1 MLLALRRASVIDRR
15 LQFVGAHVAWMA
27 ASVLVLAALESFS
40 YVLFYVVS
48 LIGFFVVYEL
58 TVSAVVRSRW
68 DRRLRLVS
76 IAWVLGFVATA
87 GWEVTEIVSSVT

>member
-1 MLLALRRASVIDRR
+1 MIDRR
-15 LQFVGAHVAWMA
+15 LQFVAAHVGWMV

-58 TVSAVVRSRW
+58 SVSAVVRSRW
-68 DRRLRLVS
+68 DRRLRLVA
-76 IAWVLGFVATA
+76 IAWILGFVATA
-87 GWEVTEIVSSVT
+87 GWQIAEIVSSVT